1 MTLSAW
7 SIAITLLSAAA
18 VVTPV
23 LAQSSLS
30 AGVEAASDEARRGL
44 SWSGGRAVGSADV
57 TVGSGPVDAS
67 ARLVTLRGSTRHGD
81 ADAVADLA
89 LGAEW
94 DVGAIRLRPAATA
107 HLFAG
112 ARGKMDY
119 FELGTSGSVTYGPM
133 QVIGGVTFAPPQ
145 DAIGGSNLFIHASA
159 NAGVPGTPFTV
170 VADLGHSSGSVDDP
184 LRSQRLR
191 PGGAY
196 ANWRI
201 GIERRRGPLTLAVDY
216 IGTDISRTDAGA
228 PFADARHT
236 GDRVIGRARLE
247 L

>member
-7 SIAITLLSAAA
+7 SIAITLLSTAA

-23 LAQSSLS
+23 LAQSSMA
-30 AGVEAASDEARRGL
+30 AGVEAASEEARRGL
-44 SWSGGRAVGSADV
+44 SWSRGRAVGSADV
-57 TVGSGPVDAS
+57 AVRSGPVDAS
-67 ARLVTLRGSTRHGD
+67 ARLVTLRGSTRHGN
-81 ADAVADLA
+81 ADAVADVA
-89 LGAEW
+89 IGAEW
-94 DVGAIRLRPAATA
+94 DLGAMRLRPAATV
-107 HLFAG
+107 HLFTG

-119 FELGTSGSVTYGPM
+119 FELGTSGSFTYGPV
-133 QVIGGVTFAPPQ
+133 QLIGGVTFAPPQ

-159 NAGVPGTPFTV
+159 NAGIPGTPLTV
-170 VADLGHSSGSVDDP
+170 IADLGHSSGSVDDP

-201 GIERRRGPLTLAVDY
+201 GVERRRGPLTLAVDY
-216 IGTDISRTDAGA
+216 IGTDVSRTDTEV
-228 PFADARHT
+228 PFADARHA
-236 GDRVIGRARLE
+236 GDRIIGRARLE